1 MAIQTKQRLELAKH
15 AALLLAAM
23 AISACQT
30 VPYQGQ
36 ARDVK
41 RRPGEGGVVVIKV
54 DHRPEDR
61 DVAEQKMR
69 SNCGALEVRVESE
82 EEVVVGQKTEGSS
95 RDTNREADKQQVG
108 SLFGIPVVSGDAGGV
123 DSQTSTTTTQLK
135 EWQIAYKC
143 VAPSGSPKK
152 VK

>member
-1 MAIQTKQRLELAKH
+1 MKLKMKHRLELAQH
-15 AALLLAAM
+15 IALLLLAM
-23 AISACQT
+23 TISACQT

-41 RRPGEGGVVVIKV
+41 RRPGDGGVVVIKV

-61 DVAEQKMR
+61 GVAEQKMR
-69 SNCGALEVRVESE
+69 SNCGGLEVRIESE

-95 RDTNREADKQQVG
+95 RDTKREADKHQVG
-108 SLFGIPVVSGDAGGV
+108 TLFGVPLVSGDAGGV

-135 EWQIAYKC
+135 EWQIVYKC
-143 VAPSGSPKK
+143 VAALGSAKK
-152 VK
+152 VN